1 MATSEKKCKKETVT
15 KKTVPKWNSHEDFDY
30 EVDKEDNIIKLT
42 CKECCTHLQQI
53 G

>member
-15 KKTVPKWNSHEDFDY
+15 KKTVPKWNSHEDFDC

-42 CKECCTHLQQI
+42 SKVCCTHL
-53 G
+53 